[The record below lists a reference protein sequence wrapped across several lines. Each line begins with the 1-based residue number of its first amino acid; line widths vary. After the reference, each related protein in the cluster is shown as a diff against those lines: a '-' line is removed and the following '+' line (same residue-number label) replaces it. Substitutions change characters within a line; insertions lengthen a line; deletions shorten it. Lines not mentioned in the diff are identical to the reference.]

1 MPAHIRA
8 LLAGLHSRLRLADS
22 LLECIIA
29 CTTRRRRDAQ
39 TVWNT
44 GPGKNR
50 RRVSPSFSLPDS
62 PALAQQKRAIFHA
75 RRPIEARPV
84 STRPIVPPDVPANA
98 ADRRPRRRG
107 AASIRRPSE
116 IFTRIGKR
124 QASTRDPFGLP
135 VEVGEPMKKSICSK
149 RHRFVRKH
157 LSTEGALPVCSF
169 LLQILVH
176 Q

>member
-1 MPAHIRA
+1 MYHCLYHPASPRRA
-8 LLAGLHSRLRLADS
+8 NS
-22 LLECIIA
+22 LEHGA
-29 CTTRRRRDAQ
+29 RQKSAQ
-39 TVWNT
+39 SLTL
-44 GPGKNR
+44 
-50 RRVSPSFSLPDS
+50 FSLPDS

-157 LSTEGALPVCSF
+157 LSTEGALLPVCSF

>member
-1 MPAHIRA
+1 M
-8 LLAGLHSRLRLADS
+8 RLPLGAFFFLFQRRLA
-22 LLECIIA
+22 E
-29 CTTRRRRDAQ
+29 
-39 TVWNT
+39 T
-44 GPGKNR
+44 GPSLSKSSFPPPFFP
-50 RRVSPSFSLPDS
+50 SPIDS

-149 RHRFVRKH
+149 RHRFLSKH